1 MTTRYLYPDALVST
15 AWLADHLDQPD
26 LRVFDGTMYLVAD
39 SPDDPYEVVN
49 GEADHAQ
56 AHIPGA
62 NYIDLQRD
70 LSVIDS
76 PFRFTMP
83 APEEAARRFASLGI
97 GNDSRVVLYS
107 RGNLQWATR
116 LWWMLRAIGFDRAA
130 VLDGGWEKWLAEK
143 RPTAANSVRY
153 APAPRLDARP
163 RSGLFVDRTSVLAA
177 LEDPEVTVV
186 NALGAELHA
195 GHSPRYGRP
204 GRIPGSVN
212 VPATSL
218 RDPVTMA
225 LVPPDVALTAFEAA
239 HVTKD
244 KRTLIYCGG
253 GIAAT
258 LDAFVLHQL
267 GYADVSVYDN
277 SLTEWAKDPQL
288 PLVSDR

>member
-1 MTTRYLYPDALVST
+1 MTTRYLHPDALVST

-26 LRVFDGTMYLVAD
+26 LRLFDGTMYLVAD

-70 LSVIDS
+70 LSVMDS

-83 APEEAARRFASLGI
+83 ATAEAARRFAALGI

-143 RPTAANSVRY
+143 RPTATTSVRY
-153 APAPRLDARP
+153 APAQRLDARP
-163 RSGLFVDRTSVLAA
+163 RPGLFVDRTSVLAA
-177 LEDPEVTVV
+177 LEDPGVVVV
-186 NALGAELHA
+186 NALSAELHA
-195 GHSPRYGRP
+195 GHSHRYGRP

-225 LVPPDVALTAFEAA
+225 LVPPDVALAAFEAA
-239 HVTKD
+239 HVTKE

-258 LDAFVLHQL
+258 LDAFLLHQL
-267 GYADVSVYDN
+267 GYDDVSVYDN
-277 SLTEWAKDPQL
+277 SLTEWARDAQL
-288 PLVSDR
+288 PLESDR